1 MNLVGMLDPKWKINF
16 GKRFLSEQDS
26 RISPANCLSIEDDY
40 LRKIIQIKNC
50 QHLDNF
56 LGTMW

>member
-1 MNLVGMLDPKWKINF
+1 MNLVGMLDPKWKINI

-56 LGTMW
+56 SGTMW